1 MEIAPLVVE
10 VAVPESWLAVVR
22 IGGELDVDTATKLH
36 HQLAN
41 QIAHG
46 RKHLV
51 LDMEEVPFMDSSG
64 LNIVLRVNREVRLVD
79 GTVRI
84 AAPTSAVRRLLELT
98 GVNLNTPVHDTVEQA
113 VEAARADSLS
123 GATGGLPDEDR
134 KGIGTLPPQDAREP
148 RDRGESGG
156 VPEQTGPRTDG
167 R

>member
-10 VAVPESWLAVVR
+10 VDVPESWLAVVK

-79 GTVRI
+79 GSVRI
-84 AAPTSAVRRLLELT
+84 AAPTSGVRRLLELT

-113 VEAARADSLS
+113 VRAAHADSES
-123 GATGGLPDEDR
+123 GTTGGLPDQDR
-134 KGIGTLPPQDAREP
+134 RGIGTLPPQD
-148 RDRGESGG
+148 S
-156 VPEQTGPRTDG
+156 QTGPRTDG